1 MSFPID
7 GIRYQDTETSYRIPV
22 GAGRVSR
29 GCFACNSFDV
39 DDPLE
44 RAFIRRWK

>member
-22 GAGRVSR
+22 GAGRVS
-29 GCFACNSFDV
+29 
-39 DDPLE
+39 PLVLVIASRLMTLG